1 MIRRPP
7 RSTRTDTLF
16 PYPTLFRSAWYP
28 GQEGAAAIADVL
40 TGKVNPSGRLPIT
53 FPAAT
58 DTLPRP
64 AIPSY
69 GTPET
74 TQVTVRMNEGS
85 DVGYRWNAR
94 TGLKA
99 PLPFG
104 HGLSSTPFTAAP
116 PVAHGPTR

>member
-1 MIRRPP
+1 MAYEVRISDWSSDVC
-7 RSTRTDTLF
+7 STDLVKAVVA
-16 PYPTLFRSAWYP
+16 AWYP
-28 GQEGAAAIADVL
+28 GQEGAADIADVL

-53 FPAAT
+53 FPAGT

-69 GTPET
+69 GTAEN

-94 TGLKA
+94 TGIKEIGRA
-99 PLPFG
+99 TCRERVG
-104 HGLSSTPFTAAP
+104 QY
-116 PVAHGPTR
+116 V

>member
-1 MIRRPP
+1 MPWL
-7 RSTRTDTLF
+7 DKVKAVVA
-16 PYPTLFRSAWYP
+16 AWYP

-69 GTPET
+69 GTPEN

-94 TGLKA
+94 TGIKA
-99 PLPFG
+99 LFPRSEERRVGKECVVTCRSWLWPY
-104 HGLSSTPFTAAP
+104 H
-116 PVAHGPTR
+116 